1 MGDVPEPWAREHW
14 SKAMIGF
21 AKRIATE
28 HLQAGAGCTGR
39 IATRRNAAGLAGTFF
54 AASLAATVVALLPDT
69 KADARDVERP
79 AAKSF
84 RLLQFTGAPMK
95 WGGSRLGES
104 AIVTWRVA
112 TGRERFSGN
121 RNCRGVQRIEAA
133 LEPSSIERSAF
144 DRELRAAMRM
154 WEDAAGIRF
163 RHARDGETADL
174 VIGAQ
179 SRPRGRAYTNVSAG
193 RMVPVG
199 ERRRIDRL
207 QGAVICLNP
216 RKAWKVGFDGDL
228 KVYDLRHT
236 LAHELGHVIGL
247 DHTGPRGAVMAFRYD
262 EQHRGLSAGDIR
274 GAQRLY
280 GLPTFLRAQ
289 NDRVVR
295 PMSPVVTTQVMRT
308 ARALRSK

>member
-1 MGDVPEPWAREHW
+1 
-14 SKAMIGF
+14 MIGF
-21 AKRIATE
+21 N
-28 HLQAGAGCTGR
+28 GR
-39 IATRRNAAGLAGTFF
+39 IATKRRAAGMAGTLF

-69 KADARDVERP
+69 KADARDVAKP
-79 AAKSF
+79 PLKSF

-104 AIVTWRVA
+104 AVVTWRIA
-112 TGRERFSGN
+112 TARERFAGN
-121 RNCRGVQRIEAA
+121 RNCRGLQRIEAA
-133 LEPSSIERSAF
+133 LEPSSIGREEF
-144 DRELRAAMRM
+144 DRELEGAMRM
-154 WEDAAGIRF
+154 WEDVAGIRF
-163 RHARDGETADL
+163 RHVRQGETADL

-199 ERRRIDRL
+199 DRRRIDRL

-216 RKAWKVGFDGDL
+216 RQPWKIGFDGDL

-262 EQHRGLSAGDIR
+262 EQHRGLAAGDIR

-280 GLPTFLRAQ
+280 GLPAFLRAE
-289 NDRVVR
+289 NDRLTR
-295 PMSPVVTTQVMRT
+295 PTSPVVTTRVMRT
-308 ARALRSK
+308 VRALRSK